1 MTVTVCFFKEL
12 TGKLSFDYPLMP
24 NEKPPQ
30 IRRRVGASF
39 KLDEELLPHRDG
51 EVQKQKLIFS

>member
-1 MTVTVCFFKEL
+1 MYFVFFIKEL
-12 TGKLSFDYPLMP
+12 TGKLSSDYPLLP

-39 KLDEELLPHRDG
+39 KLDEVLLPDRDG
-51 EVQKQKLIFS
+51 KVQKLVYFLLV